1 MEIMT
6 IVEGCKKGSS
16 TSQSELYKCYK
27 KLAFNTIKKFIKD
40 DMDAEDILQNGF
52 VKLYKCIG
60 QYDGKGNFEG
70 WIYRIFRNMSIDF
83 LRKKKYSF
91 EFGDNIEPTIE
102 GEKDFKE
109 ERLNDIDFVLQTL
122 PKSYKTVMIMYYY
135 ENLQHKEIAKR
146 LKINEG
152 TSKSHLHRAKQ
163 KIMKELKNKVYES

>member
-16 TSQSELYKCYK
+16 TSQSELYKCYR

-70 WIYRIFRNMSIDF
+70 WLYRIFKNMSIDF
-83 LRKKKYSF
+83 LRSKKFSF
-91 EFGDNIEPTIE
+91 EYCDNFDFIISDYEDHSE
-102 GEKDFKE
+102 EKLK
-109 ERLNDIDFVLQTL
+109 DISLVVETL
-122 PKSYKTVMIMYYY
+122 PKSYKTVMTMYYY
-135 ENLQHKEIAKR
+135 ENLPHKEIAKR
-146 LKINEG
+146 LGINEG
-152 TSKSHLHRAKQ
+152 TSKSHLHRAKH
-163 KIMKELKNKVYES
+163 KIMKVLKNKMYES